1 MGKSRTEVA
10 KKLQKL
16 LAEGTPRQKAL
27 LVCENSRTLNDT
39 GTEPIITD
47 DDLQAIRASLK
58 DNEELKEYNKWI
70 GIHQVYSDL
79 TPAFGVLTKGYEAE
93 LHTMRCYLTRW
104 EDYTQEE
111 NHLNI
116 IYRGLLDAGDEQAI
130 ETFREKVKR
139 LTFINAKVELTDKEV
154 TINIDE
160 LYSRIEIRK
169 AELLYAYG
177 MAKAL
182 VLETEKF
189 KRRTRSAGFTLEA
202 IDFSIKEIKEN
213 PNIKGLEKYSRKQLQ
228 EDIAEGMKITTG
240 DRKRA
245 ILPYYEE
252 VEPNEQAQEYFNN
265 EYNKRYKWYV
275 QNK

>member
-1 MGKSRTEVA
+1 MGKSRTAVA

-58 DNEELKEYNKWI
+58 DNEEVKEYNKWI
-70 GIHQVYSDL
+70 GIHRVYSDL
-79 TPAFGVLTKGYEAE
+79 TQAFGVLTKGYEAE
-93 LHTMRCYLTRW
+93 LHTMRSYLTRW
-104 EDYTQEE
+104 EDYIQEE

-116 IYRGLLDAGDEQAI
+116 IYLGLLDTGDEQAI

-139 LTFINAKVELTDKEV
+139 LTFIQAKIEITDKKV

-160 LYSRIEIRK
+160 LYSRIEIK
-169 AELLYAYG
+169 KSELLYAYG

-189 KRRTRSAGFTLEA
+189 KRRTRSAGFTLDAIDRSIEA
-202 IDFSIKEIKEN
+202 IKN
-213 PNIKGLEKYSRKQLQ
+213 PNIEGLKRYSRKQLQ
-228 EDIAEGMKITTG
+228 EDIDEGMNITAG
-240 DRKRA
+240 DRKKA

-252 VEPNEQAQEYFNN
+252 VEPNPLALEYFRN
-265 EYNKRYKWYV
+265 EYNKRSKWYV